1 VIKTGSP
8 GTDVQVSEGDDVTLR
23 TVAGHDTA
31 ESLEDL
37 TAWLR
42 ELPGCPPVTH
52 TVAGRC
58 RMPMHDDDPATW
70 FYVEGDAV
78 AGVARTRCLSCG
90 DVHPLLDSAERWTF
104 PPAWSCFNCRQSI
117 AEVAYGISAQD
128 DRAQWIVM
136 AVRCVECG
144 HLAGV
149 TDQVVP
155 GLPMDDV
162 LGLL

>member
-1 VIKTGSP
+1 VH
-8 GTDVQVSEGDDVTLR
+8 VSEGDDVTLR
-23 TVAGHDTA
+23 TVAGRDTA

-37 TAWLR
+37 TAWVRGLQ
-42 ELPGCPPVTH
+42 GCPPVTH
-52 TVAGRC
+52 TVAASC
-58 RMPMHDDDPATW
+58 RLPMHEGEPATW
-70 FYVEGDAV
+70 FYIEADAA

-117 AEVAYGISAQD
+117 AEVAYGVSAED
-128 DRAQWIVM
+128 DRAQWVVM

-149 TDQVVP
+149 TDQLVP

-162 LGLL
+162 LEAL